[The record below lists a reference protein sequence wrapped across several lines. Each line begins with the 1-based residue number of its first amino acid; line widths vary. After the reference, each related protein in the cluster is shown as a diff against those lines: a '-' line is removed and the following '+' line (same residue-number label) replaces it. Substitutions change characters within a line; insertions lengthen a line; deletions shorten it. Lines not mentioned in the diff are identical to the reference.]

1 MRRKFPLAS
10 RADFLQRTRHEQLGR
25 DPHEVDGRR
34 FGGGLRHQVLGATT
48 TSPSTTP
55 ATSRPTPA
63 GLENGKI
70 DLKELVDE
78 VVAARHRPAA
88 ADPLL
93 RRAQEPHRRAERGL
107 PPRHRRVRLQGRVQG
122 RLPDQGQPA
131 PLRRR
136 GDRPVRAAVPLRPRG
151 RLEAGAA
158 GGHGHARRRRGADHL
173 QRLQGRGVHRDR
185 AHGVEARAHGAHRRR
200 EVLRAAAHRRDR
212 EEDGRAAAHR
222 HPRQAGGQGLGAL
235 GGVGRRP
242 LEVRPVDA
250 RDGRGGQ
257 LPAPERP
264 AELLRAAALPPR
276 QPDLGDPRGQ
286 ERAARGGALLRRG
299 REAGRA
305 AQVLRRGRRPRRR
318 LRRLADQL
326 RVVDEL
332 HDAGVRQRHRVR
344 ARRRSATRPRCRT
357 RRSSPSRGARSSRTT
372 RCW

>member
-1 MRRKFPLAS
+1 M
-10 RADFLQRTRHEQLGR
+10 
-25 DPHEVDGRR
+25 DGRR
-34 FGGGLRHQVLGATT
+34 LGGGLRHQVLGVTT

-55 ATSRPTPA
+55 GTSRRTPA
-63 GLENGKI
+63 APTSGKI

-88 ADPLL
+88 ADPLHG
-93 RRAQEPHRRAERGL
+93 RAQEPHRRAERGL

-136 GDRPVRAAVPLRPRG
+136 GDRRSSGGPTTTASRPAPSPSCWPSWRMLDDEEALIICNGYKDEEYIETALMASKLGRTVIIVVEKLSELPLIAETRQ
-151 RLEAGAA
+151 E
-158 GGHGHARRRRGADHL
+158 
-173 QRLQGRGVHRDR
+173 DR
-185 AHGVEARAHGAHRRR
+185 
-200 EVLRAAAHRRDR
+200 
-212 EEDGRAAAHR
+212 RAAAHR

-250 RDGRGGQ
+250 RGGRGDQ
-257 LPAPERP
+257 LPARRTTCSSCF
-264 AELLRAAALPPR
+264 ELLHFHLGSQISAIRAVKNALR
-276 QPDLGDPRGQ
+276 
-286 ERAARGGALLRRG
+286 EAG
-299 REAGRA
+299 RFYVEVVQAGRA
-305 AQVLRRGRRPRRR
+305 AQVPRRRRRPGRR

-332 HDAGVRQRHRVR
+332 HHAGVRERHRVR
-344 ARRRSATRPRCRT
+344 AAGDLRRGRACRT